1 MKRIIEVGSL
11 KIGEGIPKICVPIV
25 GATKEDIIKTAKLVK
40 ESEADFVEWRAD
52 FFEDINQWKKVEAT
66 LQELKFYLENKPIL
80 FTIRTLKEGG
90 NLSISSSEY
99 FKLNSNVI
107 KSGLADLIDIEY
119 CTDKNIITSLVEE
132 AKKFNVYTIISN
144 HDFERTSNKNEIINK
159 LCEMQKLNGDMV
171 KVAVMAKAK
180 RDVLILMEATEEM
193 ARVYAD
199 RPIITMSMSSLGMIS
214 RVTGEIFGS
223 DVTFATVGEQS
234 APGQMP
240 VEKVKMLLKLLHE

>member
-1 MKRIIEVGSL
+1 MKRIIEVGNL

-25 GATKEDIIKTAKLVK
+25 GATKEDIIKIAELIKK
-40 ESEADFVEWRAD
+40 SEADFVEWRAD

-66 LQELKFYLENKPIL
+66 LQELKFLLENKPIL

-90 NLSISSSEY
+90 NLNISSNEY

-119 CTDKNIITSLVEE
+119 CADKNTVKSLINE
-132 AKKFNVYTIISN
+132 AKKFNVITIISN
-144 HDFERTSNKNEIINK
+144 HDFERTPDKDEIINR

-171 KVAVMAKAK
+171 KIAVMAKEK
-180 RDVLILMEATEEM
+180 RDVLILMEATEEVS
-193 ARVYAD
+193 RVHAD
-199 RPIITMSMSSLGMIS
+199 RPIITMSMSSLGIIS

-223 DVTFATVGEQS
+223 DVTFGTVGEQS

-240 VEKVKMLLKLLHE
+240 VEKVKMLLELLH

>member
-1 MKRIIEVGSL
+1 MKRIIEVGNL

-25 GATKEDIIKTAKLVK
+25 GATKEDIIKTAELIKK
-40 ESEADFVEWRAD
+40 SEADFVEWRAD

-66 LQELKFYLENKPIL
+66 LQELKFLLENKPIL

-90 NLSISSSEY
+90 NLNISSNEY

-119 CTDKNIITSLVEE
+119 CTDKNTVKSLINE
-132 AKKFNVYTIISN
+132 AKKFNVITIISN
-144 HDFERTSNKNEIINK
+144 HDFERTPDKDEIINR

-171 KVAVMAKAK
+171 KIAVMAKEK
-180 RDVLILMEATEEM
+180 RDVLILMEATEEVS
-193 ARVYAD
+193 RVHAD
-199 RPIITMSMSSLGMIS
+199 RPIITMSMSSLGIIS

-223 DVTFATVGEQS
+223 DVTFGTVGEKS

-240 VEKVKMLLKLLHE
+240 VEKVKMLLELLH

>member
-25 GATKEDIIKTAKLVK
+25 GATKEDIIKTAELIK

-66 LQELKFYLENKPIL
+66 LQELKFSLENKPIL
-80 FTIRTLKEGG
+80 FTSRTLKEGG

-119 CTDKNIITSLVEE
+119 CTDKNIITNLVEE

-144 HDFERTSNKNEIINK
+144 HDFKGTSNKDEIINK

-171 KVAVMAKAK
+171 KVAVMAKEK

-193 ARVYAD
+193 ARVHAD
-199 RPIITMSMSSLGMIS
+199 RPIITMSMSLLGMIS

-223 DVTFATVGEQS
+223 DVTFATVGEES

>member
-1 MKRIIEVGSL
+1 MKRIIEVGNL

-25 GATKEDIIKTAKLVK
+25 GVTKEDIIKTAKFAK

-52 FFEDINQWKKVEAT
+52 FFEGINQWKKVEAV
-66 LQELKFYLENKPIL
+66 LKDLKFSLENKPIL

-90 NLSISSSEY
+90 NLNISSNEY
-99 FKLNSNVI
+99 LKLNSDVI
-107 KSGLADLIDIEY
+107 KSGLAELIDIEY
-119 CTDKNIITSLVEE
+119 CTDKNIIASLVEE
-132 AKKFNVYTIISN
+132 SKKFNVYTIISN
-144 HDFERTSNKNEIINK
+144 HDFERTPNKNEIINK

-171 KVAVMAKAK
+171 KIAVMAKEK
-180 RDVLILMEATEEM
+180 KDVLILMEATEEM
-193 ARVYAD
+193 ARVHAD

-223 DVTFATVGEQS
+223 DVTFGTVGEQS